1 MSDLTSSHA
10 SFGRTPWRRQLQL
23 RLFPALA
30 DDDSEPVTS
39 LTVAARSVE
48 AVAYWESWQKEE
60 AYRRL
65 RVLCEWFDEQLDHPA
80 RVTRVD
86 AHIRQVTV
94 FDCLVYTVDAERRRI
109 TSGGLIKGRHEPSE
123 GIVEVGHP
131 LITHRWLAP
140 ILRNLGL
147 ADFSQADIFFDTS
160 EIGEVERWLAE
171 TAYRLLLRNP
181 EFRQFRRT
189 LPGLFGIPRD
199 IYSIA
204 LASRSRPVGP
214 LIDSRMINT
223 VWRNEPAFRQVAREN
238 PQLLPL
244 LFAFV
249 EHKLTGESVDAPD
262 PVQALKK
269 HFLGT
274 GLSEASWRYLVR
286 HGARLFRVPWEV
298 SGKQP
303 PLEVATR
310 YLEVLQSA
318 GLPPPPPPSVA
329 RVLLHGYNPHQRT
342 HACIGE
348 QFHLTIDPVALRAG
362 LLEADRR
369 RRAGK
374 VEGFAEE
381 FLGVCWWSE
390 ALLEFLDDN
399 QIKAGWPW
407 FVRRWKEEEKIQA
420 TLDTTEIV
428 RWGSRLREFPFDGTV
443 VVPVTTSEEMV
454 RESLA
459 MRNCLQTYID
469 KCASGDF
476 EVYSVRDR
484 RTGKH
489 LGCIGVQF
497 DELDIPMV
505 VDVKGFANTPPTGV
519 VQQAAGEVFQRLQRV
534 DCDREILQVRH
545 LLSQGDLPVYEIHA
559 EDREMIEAAMDFGRR
574 LYARTDIDGAQRSA
588 IEQMLSVLENLP
600 QIAAPALHSDFGIA
614 LEPTVR
620 GSGDDGVWRV
630 SVRYTVLDIVGYWN
644 EECPAFRWTL
654 RPGAPNMNDRT
665 NAADWCRQVGGLH
678 SLAIPGYT
686 GKIFASA
693 RKIDLDEFA

>member
-1 MSDLTSSHA
+1 MSA
-10 SFGRTPWRRQLQL
+10 GRTPWRRQLQL

-30 DDDSEPVTS
+30 DDDPEPVTS

-60 AYRRL
+60 ACRRL
-65 RVLCEWFDEQLDHPA
+65 RVLCEWFDAQLDHPA
-80 RVTRVD
+80 HVTRID

-94 FDCLVYTVDAERRRI
+94 FDGLVYTVDVKRRCI
-109 TSGGLIKGRHEPSE
+109 ESGGLIKGRHEPSE
-123 GIVEVGHP
+123 AVVEVGHP
-131 LITHRWLAP
+131 LTTHRWLPP

-160 EIGEVERWLAE
+160 EIGDVEQWLAE
-171 TAYRLLLRNP
+171 AAYRLLLRNP
-181 EFRQFRRT
+181 EFRQLRRT

-204 LASRSRPVGP
+204 LASRSRPIGP
-214 LIDSRMINT
+214 LIDSRQINT

-244 LFAFV
+244 VFAFV
-249 EHKLTGESVDAPD
+249 EQNPMGETVCATD
-262 PVQALKK
+262 PVQTLKK

-286 HGARLFRVPWEV
+286 HGARLFRVPWQV

-303 PLEVATR
+303 ALEVATR
-310 YLEVLQSA
+310 YLNVLQSA

-329 RVLLHGYNPHQRT
+329 RVLLHSYNPHQRT
-342 HACIGE
+342 HACISE

-369 RRAGK
+369 RRVGH

-390 ALLEFLDDN
+390 ALLEFLDNN

-420 TLDTTEIV
+420 TLEANEII
-428 RWGSRLREFPFDGTV
+428 RWSCRLREFPFETAI
-443 VVPVTTSEEMV
+443 VVPITSTEEMI

-459 MRNCLQTYID
+459 MRNCLSSYID
-469 KCASGDF
+469 KCAGGGF

-484 RTGKH
+484 GTGKH

-497 DELDIPMV
+497 DEIDIPIV
-505 VDVKGFANTPPTGV
+505 ADIKGFANTPPKGL

-534 DCDREILQVRH
+534 DCDRDVLKVRH

-559 EDREMIEAAMDFGRR
+559 EDRQIIEAAMSFGRR
-574 LYARTDIDGAQRSA
+574 LHARTDIDEVQRMA
-588 IEQMLSVLENLP
+588 IEQMLSVLERLP
-600 QIAAPALHSDFGIA
+600 RIAPLALNADFGIA

-620 GSGDDGVWRV
+620 GQGDDGIWKV
-630 SVRYTVLDIVGYWN
+630 SVRHTVLNIFGYWN
-644 EECPAFRWTL
+644 EGCPAFQWTL
-654 RPGAPNMNDRT
+654 SPGVPNMNDRT
-665 NAADWCRQVGGLH
+665 NAEAWYRQVCDLGT
-678 SLAIPGYT
+678 LAIPGYT
-686 GKIFASA
+686 VEITASA
-693 RKIDLDEFA
+693 LETDLDEYA